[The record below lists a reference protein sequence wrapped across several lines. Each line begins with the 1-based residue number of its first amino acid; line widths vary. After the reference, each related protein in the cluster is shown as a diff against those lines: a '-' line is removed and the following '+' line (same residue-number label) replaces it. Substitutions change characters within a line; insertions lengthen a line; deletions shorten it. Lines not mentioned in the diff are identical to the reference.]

1 MNEDMIKIGQ
11 VERSN
16 VCGSIWDEKGRD
28 QVGEFLTSTSVSYGA
43 LSMYDNPTKVLKTM
57 KFSTNKSSYGPFG
70 KSSLDAKH
78 FNFHV
83 GNPRLFAGFHG
94 SINSFGVESI
104 GVYVKSNIS
113 SIVNPKVPSVKS
125 EKEEDNK

>member
-1 MNEDMIKIGQ
+1 MDHL
-11 VERSN
+11 
-16 VCGSIWDEKGRD
+16 GSLLWMPN
-28 QVGEFLTSTSVSYGA
+28 TS
-43 LSMYDNPTKVLKTM
+43 
-57 KFSTNKSSYGPFG
+57 
-70 KSSLDAKH
+70 
-78 FNFHV
+78 NFHV